1 MPPPWLWVTIRH
13 RGQRPSLSFRSDEE
27 AVRERKGGGGG
38 GEKEEQPEGERG
50 SSSGGKR
57 EWKIDRVQRFYSI
70 LGKIWAVGF
79 HPMDRK
85 LARKWAGWEN
95 QS

>member
-27 AVRERKGGGGG
+27 AVREREGGGGG

-57 EWKIDRVQRFYSI
+57 E
-70 LGKIWAVGF
+70 
-79 HPMDRK
+79 
-85 LARKWAGWEN
+85 
-95 QS
+95 

>member
-27 AVRERKGGGGG
+27 AVREREGGGGG
-38 GEKEEQPEGERG
+38 GEKEQPEGERG

-57 EWKIDRVQRFYSI
+57 E
-70 LGKIWAVGF
+70 
-79 HPMDRK
+79 
-85 LARKWAGWEN
+85 
-95 QS
+95 